1 MCNKIVLS
9 CFLQWCAFNFC
20 VVFTFL
26 LINICNQSHHL
37 QSPCILEYIL
47 VGPIS
52 QSLIR
57 LTLLPDLWILW
68 LYKLFR
74 TDQGILYTWWNRKKE
89 LLIKRPISV
98 RACQV
103 KRKSDVTFVRMHL
116 LPWCSRCLNRD
127 SREQ

>member
-1 MCNKIVLS
+1 
-9 CFLQWCAFNFC
+9 
-20 VVFTFL
+20 
-26 LINICNQSHHL
+26 L
-37 QSPCILEYIL
+37 QSPCILAYIL

-89 LLIKRPISV
+89 LHIKRPISV